1 MKFKGFIV
9 WTFVVAVGLPL
20 SGCPSKRDS
29 NDSTAKKG
37 TTPKDSAP
45 KGDLVAKVG
54 DASISLNDFEAQLNQ
69 QNPLIRARYKSLE
82 QKKKLLENLV
92 QREAMVQ
99 EAIRLGLDKDPEMVR
114 GYKKILARHL
124 VNVEFNKK
132 LVKEIEI
139 NVPSIQA
146 YYDENH
152 DRYHAPEKV
161 RVHQIFTAGLKTDA
175 ASRSKAK
182 KVAANLLAQLK
193 AKPNDRRLFLE
204 LARKHSD
211 DEASKKIGGDTNFK
225 TQAKLV
231 ESYGQ
236 VFADAAFALKKA
248 NDLSGV
254 IETEKGFYVLRQ
266 SGRQSAI
273 DLPLDKVRGQ
283 IKTTLFAKAR
293 GEAYK
298 GFINDIKG
306 RVGVQIFEESVAKA
320 KVDTSDAPDMRKPFP
335 GAHPGMK
342 RPGGSHPGMKKPSMP
357 GAGPH
362 SFGPG
367 HGKRPRPKIDLS
379 KLPRGKAH
387 PAGLRPVPVKRP
399 PPGSK

>member
-1 MKFKGFIV
+1 MKFKGLFV
-9 WTFVVAVGLPL
+9 WMFVVAVSLPL

-29 NDSTAKKG
+29 NDSAAKKG
-37 TTPKDSAP
+37 VSEKDSVP

-54 DASISLNDFEAQLNQ
+54 DAAISLSDFEAQLNQ

-99 EAIRLGLDKDPEMVR
+99 EAMRLGLDKDPEMVR

-139 NVPSIQA
+139 DDPSIQA
-146 YYDENH
+146 YYDENS

-161 RVHQIFTAGLKTDA
+161 RVHQIFIAGPKTDA
-175 ASRSKAK
+175 AAWSKAK
-182 KVAANLLAQLK
+182 KKAADLLAQLK
-193 AKPNDRRLFLE
+193 ASPNDRRLFLE
-204 LARKHSD
+204 LARKNSD
-211 DEASKKIGGDTNFK
+211 DEASKKVGGDTNFK
-225 TQAKLV
+225 TNAVLV

-248 NDLSGV
+248 NDLSGL
-254 IETEKGFYVLRQ
+254 IEAEKGIYVLRQ

-293 GEAYK
+293 GDAYK
-298 GFINDIKG
+298 KFVDDIKG
-306 RVGVQIFEESVAKA
+306 RVGVKVFDESVSKA

-335 GAHPGMK
+335 GGAHPGMK
-342 RPGGSHPGMKKPSMP
+342 RPGGSHQGMKKPSMP
-357 GAGPH
+357 GSGPH
-362 SFGPG
+362 SMGPG
-367 HGKRPRPKIDLS
+367 QGKRPRPKIDLS

-387 PAGLRPVPVKRP
+387 PGLRPVPAKVPQPAGK
-399 PPGSK
+399 